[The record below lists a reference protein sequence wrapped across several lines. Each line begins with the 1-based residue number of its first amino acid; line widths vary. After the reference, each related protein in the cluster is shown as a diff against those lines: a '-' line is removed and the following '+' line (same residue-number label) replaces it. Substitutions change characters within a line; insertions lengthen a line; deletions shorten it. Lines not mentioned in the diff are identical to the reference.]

1 MKNEERIIEI
11 LAESLRKQDRQEELL
26 TKLVESHLKQ
36 GETMEKHGTILE
48 RQGSL
53 IEKQGVILEKQ
64 SGILEKQSGI
74 LGKLLEG
81 QERLTTEF
89 HRMNDH
95 LLTKQEKMEDRIVRL
110 ENKVFKA

>member
-36 GETMEKHGTILE
+36 GETMEKHGT
-48 RQGSL
+48 L
-53 IEKQGVILEKQ
+53 IEKQGV
-64 SGILEKQSGI
+64 ILEKQSGI

-95 LLTKQEKMEDRIVRL
+95 LLTKQDKMEDRIVRL

>member
-36 GETMEKHGTILE
+36 GETLEKHGT
-48 RQGSL
+48 L
-53 IEKQGVILEKQ
+53 IEKQGV
-64 SGILEKQSGI
+64 ILEKQSGI

-89 HRMNDH
+89 HRMCALKTKSLKHRRFTPSINNPLAH
-95 LLTKQEKMEDRIVRL
+95 ILLL
-110 ENKVFKA
+110 HNPSLW

>member
-36 GETMEKHGTILE
+36 GETMEKHGAILE
-48 RQGSL
+48 RQGAL
-53 IEKQGVILEKQ
+53 IEKQGV
-64 SGILEKQSGI
+64 ILEKQSGI

-81 QERLTTEF
+81 QERLTSEF

-95 LLTKQEKMEDRIVRL
+95 LLTKQDKMEDRIVRL

>member
-1 MKNEERIIEI
+1 MKNENKIIEI

-26 TKLVESHLKQ
+26 TKLVESHVS
-36 GETMEKHGTILE
+36 HGAMI
-48 RQGSL
+48 
-53 IEKQGVILEKQ
+53 EKQ

-95 LLTKQEKMEDRIVRL
+95 LLTKQEEMGNRIMRL
-110 ENKVFKA
+110 EDKVFKK

>member
-36 GETMEKHGTILE
+36 GETLEKHGT
-48 RQGSL
+48 L
-53 IEKQGVILEKQ
+53 IEKQGV
-64 SGILEKQSGI
+64 ILEKQSGI

-95 LLTKQEKMEDRIVRL
+95 LLAKQDKMEDRIVRL